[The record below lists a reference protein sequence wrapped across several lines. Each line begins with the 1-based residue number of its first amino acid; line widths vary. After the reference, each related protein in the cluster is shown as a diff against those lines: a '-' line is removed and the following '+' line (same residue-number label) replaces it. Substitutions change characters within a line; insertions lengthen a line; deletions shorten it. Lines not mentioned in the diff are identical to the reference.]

1 MPTLAVGVS
10 LGGEGRIDATSNR
23 EGVWAAVLAVAHST
37 RSENT
42 RAVIVG
48 PSRGQLTVV
57 EPPRFS
63 QIPQAPGVTN
73 RGRTRFTGVVA
84 TIADTWMTTVDR
96 PAPSPSS
103 LPAPQ
108 DEVLRLFSE
117 QGPAVF
123 RFCRSMLRTP
133 EEAEDV
139 VQDTFLKLL
148 RHLEASG
155 DRSNL
160 RAWLFTVAANGCRDR
175 LRVRSRWLP
184 WSAETDRRTAPEPDE
199 RPDLAAARRAL
210 QALGHRDR
218 LLLSL
223 KAQGL
228 SYAEIARAADIRP
241 VSVGRLLARAVDRW
255 KRAL

>member
-1 MPTLAVGVS
+1 VTRDRQFRLPFDDRLA
-10 LGGEGRIDATSNR
+10 LWCR
-23 EGVWAAVLAVAHST
+23 
-37 RSENT
+37 
-42 RAVIVG
+42 RAN
-48 PSRGQLTVV
+48 
-57 EPPRFS
+57 
-63 QIPQAPGVTN
+63 VTN
-73 RGRTRFTGVVA
+73 RRSAVIQVIVA
-84 TIADTWMTTVDR
+84 TIADTWMTLG
-96 PAPSPSS
+96 SPKPGEGGTAGRAAHS
-103 LPAPQ
+103 PAPQ
-108 DEVLRLFSE
+108 EEVLRLFSD

-139 VQDTFLKLL
+139 VQDSFLKLL
-148 RHLEASG
+148 RHLEGDG

-160 RAWLFTVAANGCRDR
+160 RAWLFAVAANGCRDR
-175 LRVRSRWLP
+175 LRARSRWLP
-184 WSAETDRRTAPEPDE
+184 WSQDTDLRTAPEPDE

-210 QALGHRDR
+210 QALGQRDR